1 MERLGRVFPL
11 QPGTGPSGEPSQ
23 QRASCHAEQV
33 IGMRLMVEGDLSHKK
48 AEDAAEDDQSQGDQR
63 HALTIL

>member
-1 MERLGRVFPL
+1 
-11 QPGTGPSGEPSQ
+11 
-23 QRASCHAEQV
+23 
-33 IGMRLMVEGDLSHKK
+33 MRLMVEGDLSHKK